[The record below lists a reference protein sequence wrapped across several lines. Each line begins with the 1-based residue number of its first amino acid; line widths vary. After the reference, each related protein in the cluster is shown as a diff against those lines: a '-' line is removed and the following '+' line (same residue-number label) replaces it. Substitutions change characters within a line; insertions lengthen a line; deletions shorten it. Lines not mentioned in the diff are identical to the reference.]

1 MPQLSFDEDELF
13 TEATE
18 DIKTEIE
25 VSVTEATTV
34 VPSHADLVEHD
45 VETVVEA
52 LESLDSEID
61 VDAVEGAIADVK
73 KAFVLGQRAD
83 AFDSEYV
90 SETEATISE
99 LEETLGR
106 LRAIGSASEELR
118 DSLSGYG
125 LDVQSASAS
134 DPDDEASGESP
145 ESSAADGTPEEA
157 DEESPSTGESEEEN
171 TESVEEGQLEVTETS
186 GDS

>member
-25 VSVTEATTV
+25 ESVTEATRV

-106 LRAIGSASEELR
+106 LRTIDSASEELR
-118 DSLSGYG
+118 DSLSEYG
-125 LDVQSASAS
+125 LDVQSASVS
-134 DPDDEASGESP
+134 DPDNEASGESP
-145 ESSAADGTPEEA
+145 SS
-157 DEESPSTGESEEEN
+157 GESEEEN

>member
-1 MPQLSFDEDELF
+1 MLGIPIAFTFDTLFRLVSVVLGMPQLSFDEDELF
-13 TEATE
+13 TEATD

-25 VSVTEATTV
+25 ESVTDATTV
-34 VPSHADLVEHD
+34 VPSHADLVEQD

-61 VDAVEGAIADVK
+61 IAAVKTAITDVK

-99 LEETLGR
+99 LEETLTR
-106 LRAIGSASEELR
+106 LRAIDSASEELR
-118 DSLSGYG
+118 DSLSGYSS
-125 LDVQSASAS
+125 DVQSASAS

-145 ESSAADGTPEEA
+145 ESSAADGTAEGA
-157 DEESPSTGESEEEN
+157 DE
-171 TESVEEGQLEVTETS
+171 
-186 GDS
+186 